1 MRVAAGSFNICLPAA
16 DLSSMANDAPPPTS
30 PDEGRWERLPHLLAA
45 SETSQEA
52 RNEVLTMLY
61 PELRRIAEAHMR
73 GERRDHTLQAT
84 ALVSEFFVHI
94 TRSPSFTARTKAQ
107 FLILA
112 SVAMRRLLVDYARAR
127 RTEKR
132 GGGFVRVDIENTAPS
147 QEPEFDDLLAI
158 DDLLAQLAASDPRL
172 AQIVELRFFGGLTHA
187 EIGDTLG
194 ITERT
199 VKRDW
204 QLARAW
210 LFSHLRRD
218 KAHDVGQ
225 LGDG

>member
-1 MRVAAGSFNICLPAA
+1 MT
-16 DLSSMANDAPPPTS
+16 NDAITTS
-30 PDEGRWERLPHLLAA
+30 VDEGPWDQLPGLLAE
-45 SETSQEA
+45 SETNPEA
-52 RNEVLTMLY
+52 RNQVLTLLY

-73 GERRDHTLQAT
+73 RERRDHTLQAT

-94 TRSPSFTARTKAQ
+94 AKSPSFTARTKAQ
-107 FLILA
+107 FLIVA

-127 RTEKR
+127 KAEKR
-132 GGGFVRVDIENTAPS
+132 GGLFIRVDIENTDPS
-147 QEPEFDDLLAI
+147 QEATFDDLLAI
-158 DDLLAQLAASDPRL
+158 DDLLSQLAASDPRL

-187 EIGDTLG
+187 EIGETLG
-194 ITERT
+194 ITDRT

-218 KAHDVGQ
+218 GKDDAGGLGQ
-225 LGDG
+225 D

>member
-1 MRVAAGSFNICLPAA
+1 
-16 DLSSMANDAPPPTS
+16 MANDATGITS
-30 PDEGRWERLPHLLAA
+30 AADGPWERLPDLLAA
-45 SETSQEA
+45 SETREEA
-52 RNEVLTMLY
+52 RNEVLTLLY

-73 GERRDHTLQAT
+73 RERRDHTLQAT

-127 RTEKR
+127 KTEKR
-132 GGGFVRVDIENTAPS
+132 GGQFIRVDIENADPA
-147 QEPEFDDLLAI
+147 QEPEFEDLVAI
-158 DDLLAQLAASDPRL
+158 DELLAQLGTTDPRL
-172 AQIVELRFFGGLTHA
+172 AQVVELRFFGGLTHA
-187 EIGDTLG
+187 EIGETLG

-218 KAHDVGQ
+218 RTDDAGQ
-225 LGDG
+225 LGED